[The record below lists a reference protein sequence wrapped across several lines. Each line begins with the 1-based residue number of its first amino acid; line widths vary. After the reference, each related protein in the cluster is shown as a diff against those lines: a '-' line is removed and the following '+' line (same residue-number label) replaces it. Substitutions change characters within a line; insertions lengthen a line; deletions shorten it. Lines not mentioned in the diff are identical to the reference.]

1 MATSFRGPPRLPVAP
16 SAPNSCVVV
25 VPQPLLFY
33 CCFFL
38 AAGKV
43 RRDERAVG
51 IQSKFKVF
59 LFIGDAGSGSP
70 NTSVSPT
77 RTPRPRVLQ
86 PIGVMGGTA
95 ARRACCCWR
104 NRLAVVCELQELLLP
119 QFGSWRACGTWSSM
133 CVLSLGGAETGAVF
147 SLMYQTTGGDIL
159 FLPKSCG
166 LIWISAASSCFSV
179 T

>member
-16 SAPNSCVVV
+16 SASNSCLVVL
-25 VPQPLLFY
+25 PQPLLFY
-33 CCFFL
+33 CCFL

-43 RRDERAVG
+43 RWVERAVG
-51 IQSKFKVF
+51 IQNKFKVF
-59 LFIGDAGSGSP
+59 LFIGEAGSGSP
-70 NTSVSPT
+70 NTSVPPT

-86 PIGVMGGTA
+86 PIGVMGGAA
-95 ARRACCCWR
+95 ARWARCCWR
-104 NRLAVVCELQELLLP
+104 NQLAVVCELKELLLP

-133 CVLSLGGAETGAVF
+133 CVLSLGGQRLERC
-147 SLMYQTTGGDIL
+147 SPSCIKPQGGDIL